1 MERII
6 FNILCYLYGLC
17 LICVFYSIYYY
28 ASAFNKSVFS
38 HETISVTLFYVFMI
52 FMSYLRKLYMLWLIL
67 LIEVIWSY
75 LFNSVSIFY
84 WLYVSFCRGSFFK
97 SKELI
102 SLSSNIA
109 VLTFSSTILL
119 MVLLSITQLKA
130 AFSNILKA
138 KYTPKL

>member
-1 MERII
+1 MEKII
-6 FNILCYLYGLC
+6 FNILCCLYGLC

-67 LIEVIWSY
+67 FIEAIWSY
-75 LFNSVSIFY
+75 LLNSVSIFY
-84 WLYVSFCRGSFFK
+84 WLYISFCRGSFFK

-109 VLTFSSTILL
+109 ALAFFSAILL
-119 MVLLSITQLKA
+119 MMLLSITQLKT
-130 AFSNILKA
+130 AFSSILKT
-138 KYTPKL
+138 KHTPKL